1 MGVVPTS
8 ILLDSKRCIAYLLF
22 LVKPECIS
30 GFDMCPIAA
39 YILTFYIPPFTVDN
53 QGYWLPIGMHLKDVG
68 SYYCFYVPVI
78 VVYVHC
84 FNVYNRPSTNVP
96 MVVRW
101 MLVYRKEELSGFY
114 SGMSKWGR
122 GLRLLQNGVVN
133 KLESLEFKQKGGRS
147 RMMMDHFFM

>member
-1 MGVVPTS
+1 
-8 ILLDSKRCIAYLLF
+8 
-22 LVKPECIS
+22 
-30 GFDMCPIAA
+30 
-39 YILTFYIPPFTVDN
+39 
-53 QGYWLPIGMHLKDVG
+53 
-68 SYYCFYVPVI
+68 
-78 VVYVHC
+78 
-84 FNVYNRPSTNVP
+84 
-96 MVVRW
+96 